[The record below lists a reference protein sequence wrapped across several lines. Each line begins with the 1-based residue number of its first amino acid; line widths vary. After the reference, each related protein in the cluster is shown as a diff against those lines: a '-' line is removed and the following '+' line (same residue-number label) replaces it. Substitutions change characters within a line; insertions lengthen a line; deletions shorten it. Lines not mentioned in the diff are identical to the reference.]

1 MFTARPPHPRAVL
14 SRLGHVSV
22 SGLRR
27 GDRLGLPEV
36 AHDLPD
42 GRVVDDRGFAL
53 TPTRTAYMYG
63 DNTGNHTVITL

>member
-1 MFTARPPHPRAVL
+1 MCARAPPPR
-14 SRLGHVSV
+14 RN
-22 SGLRR
+22 RR
-27 GDRLGLPEV
+27 KSATWHFVRVPALKNILPEV

-53 TPTRTAYMYG
+53 TPTGTAYG